1 MALTFGEWRTLL
13 ENYVR
18 PHRRLMGWL
27 ALALFAS
34 IVLQVATPQVIRV
47 FIDRA
52 TSASDE
58 PLVWL
63 TVLYMVAVIVQQVAQ
78 VFTAWLSE
86 IVGWEATNELR
97 ADLMAHCLDL
107 DPVFFEE
114 HPPGVLIERIDGDVN
129 GLSMFF
135 AQFVLAVVGNVL
147 LVVGVLAVVVIRSPS
162 AGVWLVVFTVVA
174 LAALLSVRRISAP
187 LWQQTRE
194 DSAELFGFI
203 EERLSATEDLRSSA
217 AEAHTMRGF
226 YGRARDLIRSV
237 TRARIRDSAVW
248 TTNAAVTTLGQATAF
263 LVPVYAVRS
272 GSMSLGEAFTIYFYA
287 QLLLQPLSNVSQQVE
302 QVQQAIAGGRRVV
315 QLLAIEPTVSDGEGA
330 VIPQSP
336 PRIELDSVSFA
347 YRVGEPVLHDVSL
360 DIAAGTVV
368 GVVGRTG
375 AGKSTLA
382 RLLTRQYDPD
392 QGALRIGGVDV
403 RDMKRQYLR
412 SQVALVTQDVHVL
425 AATVRDNITLFD
437 PQVSDQ
443 RIGDAIETLGLGP
456 WLASLSHGLDTVI
469 EQGGAGMS
477 AGEAQLLALG
487 RTFLAD
493 PSVVVLD
500 EASSRLDPA
509 TEHSLEVAL
518 HGLLADRT
526 GVIIAHRL
534 STLDRCDSICVL
546 DGGRVV
552 EYGRRDLLAEKP
564 GSHYAALVRAGTDL
578 LPT

>member
-1 MALTFGEWRTLL
+1 
-13 ENYVR
+13 
-18 PHRRLMGWL
+18 MGWL
-27 ALALFAS
+27 ALVLFAS
-34 IVLQVATPQVIRV
+34 IALQVATPQVIRV

-52 TSASDE
+52 TSARDE

-63 TVLYMVAVIVQQVAQ
+63 TVLYLAAVIVQQIAQ
-78 VFTAWLSE
+78 IFTAWLSE

-107 DPVFFEE
+107 DPGFFEE

-162 AGVWLVVFTVVA
+162 AGVWLVVFTVFA

-217 AEAHTMRGF
+217 AEAHTLRGF

-237 TRARIRDSAVW
+237 TRARVRDAAVW
-248 TTNAAVTTLGQATAF
+248 TTNAAVTTVGQATAF
-263 LVPVYAVRS
+263 IVPVFAVRS

-315 QLLAIEPTVSDGEGA
+315 QLLAIEPSVKDGPGA
-330 VIPQSP
+330 TIDQSP
-336 PRIELDSVSFA
+336 PRIEFDSVSFS
-347 YRVGEPVLHDVSL
+347 YRPDEPVLRDVRL
-360 DIAAGTVV
+360 EIEAGSIV

-375 AGKSTLA
+375 AGKSTLS

-392 QGALRIGGVDV
+392 EGALRIGGIDL

-412 SQVALVTQDVHVL
+412 SQIALVTQEVHVL
-425 AATVRDNITLFD
+425 AATVRDNLTLFD
-437 PQVSDQ
+437 PQVDDDRLGQ
-443 RIGDAIETLGLGP
+443 AIRTLGLDP
-456 WLASLSHGLDTVI
+456 WLASLANGLDTVI

-477 AGEAQLLALG
+477 AGEAQLLALA

-509 TEHSLEVAL
+509 TEHSLEIAL
-518 HGLLADRT
+518 QGLLVNRT

-534 STLDRCDSICVL
+534 STLDRCDTICVL

-552 EYGRRDLLAEKP
+552 EHGPRSSLAATP
-564 GSHYAALVRAGTDL
+564 TSHYAALVRAGTDL